1 MPTIPTAV
9 GNDLSPVIAGHS
21 ASEDARKR
29 AYDPAIHPFRKDFL
43 ARQMDARVKPA
54 HDESRATRPGPTRLP
69 LGRDKAK
76 VTARIPFGREV
87 VTFSCGYW
95 VGGVLPAGALNGGTD
110 YDLSQDA

>member
-1 MPTIPTAV
+1 MDSECAAVPGLQRTVPLRFTLRCARDTHLERNMP
-9 GNDLSPVIAGHS
+9 
-21 ASEDARKR
+21 AR
-29 AYDPAIHPFRKDFL
+29 
-43 ARQMDARVKPA
+43 
-54 HDESRATRPGPTRLP
+54 TRLP